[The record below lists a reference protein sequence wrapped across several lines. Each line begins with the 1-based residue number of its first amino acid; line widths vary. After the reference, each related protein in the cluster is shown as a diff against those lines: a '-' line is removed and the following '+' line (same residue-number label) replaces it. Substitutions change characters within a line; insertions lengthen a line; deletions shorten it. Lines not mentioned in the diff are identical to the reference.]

1 MEDLQ
6 THEEDDAIDEAKE
19 VSEELKSSID
29 TKDEGKCDEDFSNRL

>member
-19 VSEELKSSID
+19 VREELKSSIN
-29 TKDEGKCDEDFSNRL
+29 TNEEGKRDQYYSNPL